1 MQARRAPAIGMELVM
16 VADVDVPKGE
26 IEKRANDRIRSFL
39 RAQIIFN
46 NRMTTIECIIKNI
59 SATGARVALDE
70 TLAVPTEFDIYIPT
84 RNRSHRARLV
94 WRDKESI
101 GVDFLEETQETASG
115 LPPAQPESSGPVD
128 ATRLRELED
137 QNAQLKARIRRL
149 NQKLEDMG
157 FDPSTII

>member
-1 MQARRAPAIGMELVM
+1 M
-16 VADVDVPKGE
+16 VAEVDVPNGGV
-26 IEKRANDRIRSFL
+26 EKRANDRIRSFL

-94 WRDKESI
+94 WRDKDSI
-101 GVDFLEETQETASG
+101 GIDFLEETQEPAPG

-128 ATRLRELED
+128 VMRLRELED

-149 NQKLEDMG
+149 NQKLEDLG
-157 FDPSTII
+157 LDPSIIV

>member
-1 MQARRAPAIGMELVM
+1 M
-16 VADVDVPKGE
+16 VTDMNLPDDG

-59 SATGARVALDE
+59 SATGARVALNE
-70 TLAVPTEFDIYIPT
+70 SLAVPTEFDIYIPQRA
-84 RNRSHRARLV
+84 RNHRARLV

-101 GVDFLEETQETASG
+101 GVDFLDEPQDAVSVTAPAHPETSG
-115 LPPAQPESSGPVD
+115 APD
-128 ATRLRELED
+128 AIRLRELED

-149 NQKLEDMG
+149 NEKLQDLG
-157 FDPSTII
+157 LDPATII